1 MCFSAIA
8 LALFLSIVFV
18 KMIDLRYMLGRAQL
32 DEDDDDCCLLK
43 CLSMATAKRSKRR
56 RRKRAK
62 YRIELG

>member
-32 DEDDDDCCLLK
+32 DEDDDDDCCLLK

-62 YRIELG
+62 